1 MEESIRIQG
10 ELRAQVE
17 EHEGSLTEAWQSL
30 ETEKHERSW
39 PAQAGCR
46 CSARSTQAK
55 FARSQEEESV
65 LNQQLQS
72 QSAEKLEK
80 EVLDLLE
87 QLEGQAALTEAL
99 SQAQASVMALEA
111 TCQGQAAA
119 LEASQATHEEAL
131 TEAHTVQ
138 ENLKEKLTL
147 LEEQISASSAT
158 STELHEKLGTITATL
173 RETESVKESA
183 QKALET
189 LQSEKEA
196 LETELARL
204 EAERILP
211 EQLETLATEKQQ
223 VESALEEERSAL
235 AAART
240 SLESLQKESDDLRE
254 TLSATNTARTHAESE
269 ANELRT
275 ALQMGQENTQ
285 LLNLHQPSFDC
296 GTTRVGA
303 CAKGRGPK
311 ALETRG
317 REGLSWKAALRKW
330 SSKRGRS

>member
-1 MEESIRIQG
+1 MNCAPKSRSTREAS
-10 ELRAQVE
+10 
-17 EHEGSLTEAWQSL
+17 TEAWQSL
-30 ETEKHERSW
+30 ETEKEARAELARASEDAGAAHE
-39 PAQAGCR
+39 AL
-46 CSARSTQAK
+46 QAK

-72 QSAEKLEK
+72 QSAEKEKLEK

-99 SQAQASVMALEA
+99 PKPRHPLWLWKQPVRVRQRPWRLPKPLMKK
-111 TCQGQAAA
+111 
-119 LEASQATHEEAL
+119 L

-158 STELHEKLGTITATL
+158 STELHEKLETITATL

-235 AAART
+235 TAART

-254 TLSATNTARTHAESE
+254 TSPPPIQREPTPRARPM
-269 ANELRT
+269 NCELLFRWGRRKMHGCWNPSPTIVRLWNNSSRSVRKRT
-275 ALQMGQENTQ
+275 R
-285 LLNLHQPSFDC
+285 P
-296 GTTRVGA
+296 
-303 CAKGRGPK
+303 
-311 ALETRG
+311 
-317 REGLSWKAALRKW
+317 
-330 SSKRGRS
+330 